1 MAMATAADRW
11 TPDRVRALP
20 QDGNRY
26 EVIDGELLVT
36 PAPRLV
42 HQRAL
47 RELLRLLDEYVVAND
62 LGELLWSPA
71 DISLDPESLVQ
82 PDLFVVPRRGEAA
95 YRNWTDVTALLL
107 AVEVLSPG
115 TARADRTVKRR
126 YYQRSGVGEYW
137 IADLDARL
145 VERWRPSDDRPEVVA
160 DELAWQPDQSCLS
173 LVIDL
178 PRLFQAIH
186 REA

>member
-1 MAMATAADRW
+1 MATAADRW
-11 TPDRVRALP
+11 TPDRVRAIP
-20 QDGNRY
+20 EDGNRY

-36 PAPRLV
+36 PAPRLA

-47 RELLRLLDEYVVAND
+47 RELFLLLHEYVLSNHI
-62 LGELLWSPA
+62 GELLWSPA

-82 PDLFVVPRRGEAA
+82 PDLFVVPRQAEPC
-95 YRNWTDVTALLL
+95 RNWTDVSALLL

-137 IADLDARL
+137 IVDIDARL
-145 VERWRPSDDRPEVVA
+145 VERWRPSDDRPEVVT
-160 DELAWQPDQSCLS
+160 DELRWQPDADRRS
-173 LVIDL
+173 LAVSL
-178 PRLFQAIH
+178 PQLFRAIL
-186 REA
+186 RDG